1 MLEKEI
7 EQYFDWVVRVNGG
20 QTYKFRSPAQRG
32 VADCIACLPNG
43 ATWFVELKK
52 PGGRLS
58 KLQGLFAEDMRQLG
72 QRYACLW
79 TKEQVDVWMLD
90 QQNTLHTRLT
100 APRT

>member
-7 EQYFDWVVRVNGG
+7 ESYFDWVVQRSGG
-20 QTYKFRSPAQRG
+20 RTHKFRSPSQRG
-32 VADCIACLPNG
+32 VADRIACLPNG

-79 TKEQVDVWMLD
+79 TKDQVDVWMLD
-90 QQNTLHTRLT
+90 QQNTLHTRPT